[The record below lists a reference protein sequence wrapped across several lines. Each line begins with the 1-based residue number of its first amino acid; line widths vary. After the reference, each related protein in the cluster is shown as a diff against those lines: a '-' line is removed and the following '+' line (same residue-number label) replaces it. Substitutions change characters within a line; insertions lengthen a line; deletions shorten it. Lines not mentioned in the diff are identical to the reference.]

1 MQCRISVRSGELP
14 PHLDWLVLYSSICP
28 FTFLLLS
35 SIMLYECLKHNVF
48 LILIRSLN
56 NEHSNLLRCPA
67 RAATDTS
74 LPATHTPTQLSGHER
89 VHWHRSFHKTRE
101 LPARGS
107 LQSARRHQP
116 YFSTQRR

>member
-28 FTFLLLS
+28 FTFLMLS

-48 LILIRSLN
+48 LILMRSLN

-74 LPATHTPTQLSGHER
+74 LPAAHTTTQLSGHER
-89 VHWHRSFHKTRE
+89 VHWHRSFHQGRLDTCEDWRIVDFR
-101 LPARGS
+101 PS
-107 LQSARRHQP
+107 LHVVSE
-116 YFSTQRR
+116 